1 MTTVTLTTPVE
12 QARGVIGRYPAP
24 GERYVFEFETV
35 KPRLIH
41 MVGVRR
47 PLRVEWYV
55 GEELEAARTLRPW
68 VGWGRARAD
77 RVVERRPS

>member
-1 MTTVTLTTPVE
+1 MTTVRLTTPVE

-35 KPRLIH
+35 ESRLIH
-41 MVGVRR
+41 MVGVRQ

-55 GEELEAARTLRPW
+55 NGQLEAAKTLRPW
-68 VGWGRARAD
+68 IGWGRARAD
-77 RVVERRPS
+77 CVVERRPS